1 MNKIYISTAILI
13 IFTTLSFA
21 INIGGGAPSFKL
33 SDGDGNIL
41 NSETLKGKIIVG
53 FYDSRNTGDKN
64 MELQAKLNE
73 FYKENKTYTT
83 GAVVKLAVVDGSPAN
98 LASRFIWNKKLRLKS
113 IEKKI
118 TIYGDWDGSMKQSFG
133 FIEDESN
140 FFIIDVNG
148 KIRFS
153 KTGKIPLSDY
163 AQVKDLLINL
173 TMEGIKKKRKPGN
186 KK

>member
-1 MNKIYISTAILI
+1 MNKIFITAAILL
-13 IFTTLSFA
+13 IFTSLSFA
-21 INIGGGAPSFKL
+21 INIGGDAPSFQV
-33 SDGDGNIL
+33 SDGDGNVL
-41 NSETLKGKIIVG
+41 NSESLKGKIIVG

-64 MELQAKLNE
+64 MEFQAKLNE

-98 LASRFIWNKKLRLKS
+98 SASRFIWNKKLRMKS

-148 KIRFS
+148 IIRFS
-153 KTGKIPLSDY
+153 KTGKIQSSDY
-163 AQVKDLLINL
+163 PLVMDLLENL
-173 TMEGIKKKRKPGN
+173 TIESIKKNRKAE
-186 KK
+186 KSK

>member
-1 MNKIYISTAILI
+1 MKKIFITEAIII

-21 INIGGGAPSFKL
+21 INTGEQAPFFKV
-33 SDGDGNIL
+33 SDADGNVL
-41 NSETLKGKIIVG
+41 SSESLKGKVVVG

-64 MELQAKLNE
+64 IELQAKLNE

-83 GAVVKLAVVDGSPAN
+83 GAVVKLAIVDGSPAN

-113 IEKKI
+113 FEKKI

-133 FIEDESN
+133 FIEEESN

-148 KIRFS
+148 KLRFS
-153 KTGKIPLSDY
+153 KTGKISLSDY
-163 AQVKDLLINL
+163 VQVKDLLINL
-173 TMEGIKKKRKPGN
+173 TMEGIKKNRKPGN